1 MAALVLK
8 NLPDRLHKRLK
19 KEAERNRRSM
29 AQQAITILERS
40 LLEVPPIVLPEKPI
54 TPLKPITGKMV
65 LDSIRAGRK

>member
-29 AQQAITILERS
+29 MGFDS
-40 LLEVPPIVLPEKPI
+40 LTALM
-54 TPLKPITGKMV
+54 TGKP
-65 LDSIRAGRK
+65 LARAPVEARTTNTRNVRAA